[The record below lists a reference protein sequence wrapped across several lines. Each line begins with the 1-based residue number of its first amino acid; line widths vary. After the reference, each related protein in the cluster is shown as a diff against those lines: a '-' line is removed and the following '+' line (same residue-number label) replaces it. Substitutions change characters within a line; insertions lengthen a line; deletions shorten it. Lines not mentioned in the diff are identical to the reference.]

1 MKLVIF
7 GATGHIGRA
16 ITAET
21 LQRGHDVTAVVR
33 DLSRLSGAYPKL
45 DVVAGDIARPTT
57 YADTLRHADA
67 VIVSISARR
76 DGDPTLLARH
86 ADIVLEAAA
95 KARVGRL
102 AWVGGAASLEV
113 KPGVRVIDDPH
124 FPAAWRPEAE
134 AQAEALAVFRAS
146 KANIDWVY
154 LSPAALIED
163 GERTGNFRIG
173 GDQLL
178 VDADGKSR
186 ISVAD
191 FAAALVD
198 RIEQND
204 HPRQR
209 ITVAY

>member
-16 ITAET
+16 ITTET

-57 YADTLRHADA
+57 YADFLRLADA
-67 VIVSISARR
+67 VIVAISARR
-76 DGDPTLLARH
+76 DGDPASLARN
-86 ADIVLEAAA
+86 AGIVLEAAA

-102 AWVGGAASLEV
+102 AWVGGAGSLEV
-113 KPGVRVIDDPH
+113 QPGIRVIDDAH

-134 AQAEALAVFRAS
+134 AQAEALALFRAS

-154 LSPAALIED
+154 VSPAALIED
-163 GERTGNFRIG
+163 GEHTGNYRIG

-178 VDADGKSR
+178 VGADGKSR